1 MPAWSTFQ
9 SPDKPGLLNNTLSPP
24 NKKCKLHIQ
33 NVKGSMKV
41 SQRLQIMIPRQ
52 EILIEGV
59 IIATPFFLET
69 LDFMLAVKE
78 IEGVAME
85 TECLK

>member
-1 MPAWSTFQ
+1 
-9 SPDKPGLLNNTLSPP
+9 
-24 NKKCKLHIQ
+24 
-33 NVKGSMKV
+33 
-41 SQRLQIMIPRQ
+41 MIPRQ

>member
-1 MPAWSTFQ
+1 M
-9 SPDKPGLLNNTLSPP
+9 
-24 NKKCKLHIQ
+24 
-33 NVKGSMKV
+33 
-41 SQRLQIMIPRQ
+41 SQRLQIMVPRQ
-52 EILIEGV
+52 EILIVGV
-59 IIATPFFLET
+59 IIATPFFLAT